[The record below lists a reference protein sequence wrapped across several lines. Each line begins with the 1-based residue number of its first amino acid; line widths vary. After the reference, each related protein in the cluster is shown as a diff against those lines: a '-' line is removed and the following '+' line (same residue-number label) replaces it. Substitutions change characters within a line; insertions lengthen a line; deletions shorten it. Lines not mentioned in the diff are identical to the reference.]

1 MGRPCQYDETF
12 IFQNSKRMIAIPHYL
27 WRRYADNEEIS
38 VWSDR
43 WSWHPQTVLCFT
55 PGGGEYSFG
64 YFVPNLIMNEPS
76 YSLKISFKPFMAW
89 YWFIKKQWKVGVRPK
104 CHKKLMIILSLKS
117 NVLTRPNPGAAM
129 TLGRNGK
136 DYWC

>member
-1 MGRPCQYDETF
+1 MVQPCQSDETF
-12 IFQNSKRMIAIPHYL
+12 IFQNSKQMIAIPHCV

-43 WSWHPQTVLCFT
+43 WSSHPLTVLCFT

-64 YFVPNLIMNEPS
+64 YFVPNLIMNELS

-89 YWFIKKQWKVGVRPK
+89 YWFIKKQWKVRGDTEVSQEINDRLIFKVERVDDPGVAK
-104 CHKKLMIILSLKS
+104 
-117 NVLTRPNPGAAM
+117 
-129 TLGRNGK
+129 TLGQNGK